1 MRSPAHATTRSTRS
15 TSSTQLYAIMPLIVV
30 CGVPSSG
37 KSTRAKEVE
46 EWLKTEQKSVHIV
59 SEDTLL
65 IDKQKAYSSMPLY
78 SLLST
83 LYSLLSALCSPVS
96 CSTWFNTSIPSSPL
110 SSPSSSLY
118 LFYSLLPCSIT
129 ARKEHTSIP
138 EGLSGEVPNKRC
150 CSHL

>member
-83 LYSLLSALCSPVS
+83 LCSLLSCLLFYLFQYFDTLLS
-96 CSTWFNTSIPSSPL
+96 L